1 MNNPPVLKILGIIT
15 LLQLWWV
22 SVWGICYIAIERIA
36 GKCKYTEI
44 YLYLGT
50 MIFVYVF
57 LNMNPDLLKHLV

>member
-1 MNNPPVLKILGIIT
+1 MNNPSVLKILGIIT

-22 SVWGICYIAIERIA
+22 CVWGICYIAIERIA

-50 MIFVYVF
+50 MILIYLF
-57 LNMNPDLLKHLV
+57 LYMNPDLLKHLV